1 MPDARNTVNDVEF
14 VTTMVEGNVTY
25 DAKIGSKQQLFAS
38 KWVVES
44 PSSLELVVTV
54 SISYLNAHAGREFRF
69 VGTFCTSHSRRLY
82 QLCRSSTS

>member
-1 MPDARNTVNDVEF
+1 
-14 VTTMVEGNVTY
+14 
-25 DAKIGSKQQLFAS
+25 LFAS